1 MQPIR
6 ELIDQF
12 NLSNSH
18 PKNLIWISSMPYDEL
33 MRRLWIRVGICACV
47 GFLIF
52 GLILITV
59 GGWGIALLLLLGVWA
74 FCRAA
79 YWIVQLSEH
88 STNRQSFS
96 THLLSFFRRIVIGKE
111 LDANCQLNTYG
122 CDLEHAVG
130 TPARAVNQLL
140 LKLFC
145 WAVVSCLFAPPLFDN
160 FLGPAFRGTWERY
173 LAAAWMSWLVACT
186 AMCILFGALLDQ
198 PFKHRVPLSCAAL
211 FALVM
216 ALMIGIKITDKNFS
230 NSDSWV
236 IFIFATA
243 TFVLGFTVLWLYRW
257 KWSWTIGMSA
267 QSHSKDNDAGST
279 AQNQVSVRYMIA
291 AMTGVAFSIALVKFL
306 FPAGFNLPQGA
317 EFFPR
322 MFLVMLVGATILM
335 ALSSVSISLLHV
347 ILPSPSKRT
356 NWHVAWIAV
365 LAGIL
370 PYALMVGMTWLEQS
384 PRVPSQVEFV
394 SMYIFFLSYIAILSV
409 LLLTLANAGLCLR
422 RAPVCTEAESVS

>member
-1 MQPIR
+1 
-6 ELIDQF
+6 
-12 NLSNSH
+12 
-18 PKNLIWISSMPYDEL
+18 MPDDEL
-33 MRRLWIRVGICACV
+33 MRRLWIRVGIYTCV
-47 GFLIF
+47 GCLIF
-52 GLILITV
+52 GLILIAV

-88 STNRQSFS
+88 SAHGQSFS
-96 THLLSFFRRIVIGKE
+96 THLLSFFRRIVVGKQ
-111 LDANCQLNTYG
+111 LDADYQSISCG
-122 CDLEHAVG
+122 CELEHAEG
-130 TPARAVNQLL
+130 MPARAVYQLL

-145 WAVVSCLFAPPLFDN
+145 WAVVSCLSAPPLFDK
-160 FLGPAFRGTWERY
+160 FLGPALRGTWEGY

-198 PFKHRVPLSCAAL
+198 PFKHRLPFSCAAL
-211 FALVM
+211 FALVI
-216 ALMIGIKITDKNFS
+216 ALLLGTKFTDKNFN

-243 TFVLGFTVLWLYRW
+243 TYVPGFTVLWLYRW
-257 KWSWTIGMSA
+257 KWSWTIGVSA
-267 QSHSKDNDAGST
+267 QFNSKDIDAGST
-279 AQNQVSVRYMIA
+279 TQNQVSVKYMIA

-322 MFLVMLVGATILM
+322 VFMIMLIGATILM
-335 ALSSVSISLLHV
+335 TLSSVTISLLHV

-356 NWHVAWIAV
+356 KRHVAWVAV
-365 LAGIL
+365 LAAIF
-370 PYALMVGMTWLEQS
+370 PYAIIVAIAWLEPS
-384 PRVPSQVEFV
+384 PRDPPQAAFA

-409 LLLTLANAGLCLR
+409 LLLTLASAGLCLR
-422 RAPVCTEAESVS
+422 RAPVCAEAESLS